1 MPEYIFAYHGGEMP
15 ETEEEGAKMME
26 RWNIW
31 MQGLGDALVEPGNP
45 VGKSWTVSADGVEA
59 NGGSNPLSGYSVVSA
74 ESMEAAAEM
83 AKGCPHVDSGTVELA
98 EIIPM

>member
-26 RWNIW
+26 RWNVW

-45 VGKSWTVSADGVEA
+45 VGKSWTVSASGLET
-59 NGGSNPLSGYSVVSA
+59 NGGSNPLSGYSVVTA

-83 AKGCPHVDSGTVELA
+83 AKGCPHMDSGTVELA
-98 EIIPM
+98 EIITM

>member
-1 MPEYIFAYHGGEMP
+1 MPEFVFAYHGGEMP
-15 ETEEEGAKMME
+15 ETPEEGAKLME

-31 MQGLGDALVEPGNP
+31 MQGLGDALIEPGNP
-45 VGKSWTVSADGVEA
+45 VGKSWTVSANGVEH

-74 ESMEAAAEM
+74 DSMEAAVAM
-83 AKGCPHVDSGTVELA
+83 VKGCPHLDSGTVELA